1 MARPTLK
8 YHPVPPLPYVPQT
21 CRHGQLYSVGHPRL
35 LPWLQ
40 QYLTGAPAPHDADT
54 VVYKPRPN
62 VVHTARCPAQLDV
75 LCTTMVLK
83 RFGWRGTQHYLC
95 SPIKRSK
102 ALKEYRTA
110 CHLLRHG
117 LLTPLPLGACEVRR
131 WGFIEAN
138 AYAMEAI
145 TEYIT
150 LHRYC
155 ATLPDGVE
163 GMHEVMQLV
172 VDYVQRM
179 HDSGLWHRDLML
191 ANFLLTGSP
200 GKRRLYLVDL
210 NRARRLPYIPVWLRV
225 LDVARLDWHAWQAQ
239 FLALYADGRY
249 SLRYVMWLAH
259 LRGRWRTIRRRV
271 LQVLNPLR
279 RRLGLK

>member
-1 MARPTLK
+1 MASRTAL
-8 YHPVPPLPYVPQT
+8 PLPYVPQS
-21 CRHGQLYSVGHPRL
+21 CRNRQVRCVGHPQL

-40 QYLTGAPAPHDADT
+40 QYLTGAFILPDADI

-62 VVHTARCPAQLDV
+62 MVHTVRCPANLDIA
-75 LCTTMVLK
+75 CATMVIK
-83 RFGWRGTQHYLC
+83 RFGWRGKQHYLF
-95 SPIKRSK
+95 SPVKRSK
-102 ALKEYRTA
+102 AMKEYRTA
-110 CHLLRHG
+110 CHLLSHG

-145 TEYIT
+145 TEYTT

-163 GMHEVMQLV
+163 GLCEVMQLV
-172 VDYVQRM
+172 ADYVQRM
-179 HDSGLWHRDLML
+179 HESGLWHRDLML

-200 GKRRLYLVDL
+200 GNRRLYLVDL
-210 NRARRLPYIPVWLRV
+210 NRARRLPYVPVWLRI

-239 FLALYADGRY
+239 FLALYANGRY
-249 SLRYVMWLAH
+249 TLQYVLWLAY
-259 LRGRWRTIRRRV
+259 LRGRWRTLRRRV
-271 LQVLNPLR
+271 LQVINPLR